1 MIFFTMWEMLFFE
14 LVVIFI
20 GFLKLI
26 IEFMI
31 NITEACLVS
40 LLTISYNLL
49 PKAKQQV
56 NEKVIRESLY

>member
-1 MIFFTMWEMLFFE
+1 MLFFE